1 MAEKTMFHHWLM
13 AAGLLLV
20 TTFGPLMSRAQE
32 LVRDPIAG
40 PWEQI
45 EAKILTTGITTP
57 PPNPPLHLIYSD
69 GHFVQFTAAAGRSK
83 TQTPREQMTREQ
95 LLERYDMQGQY
106 GTYRIEGNKLIRRAI
121 SAANPT
127 NEGVEVSSEF
137 RIEGDTLITTGVN
150 VGGNRFENRYRRL
163 R

>member
-1 MAEKTMFHHWLM
+1 MSKNWIV
-13 AAGLLLV
+13 AAGLLVAAFGSV
-20 TTFGPLMSRAQE
+20 TSDAQGPA
-32 LVRDPIAG
+32 RDPVAG

-45 EAKILTTGITTP
+45 EAKILTTGITPP
-57 PPNPPLHLIYSD
+57 PPNPPLHLIYSN

-95 LLERYDMQGQY
+95 LLERYEMQGQY

-127 NEGVEVSSEF
+127 NEGVEVASEF
-137 RIEGDTLITTGVN
+137 RIEGDTLITTGIN